1 MRSVPSWKT
10 ALALVAGGLCAAA
23 LVVELGLRALTNSLF
38 DWGALHHWDPVVG
51 RMYRPGIVWRHPA
64 KGFTFT
70 IEQHGVRANGA
81 PPPRTDRPPTLAVG
95 DSFTFGE
102 NVDDRETWPAVLEQL
117 TGVRVINGGV
127 PGFGIDQTVL
137 RAEQLHRVFA
147 PDRIVVSFIPL
158 DVQRGEMSISGHP
171 KPYFE
176 ITDDGLALQ
185 PAPAVA
191 QKPMRR
197 LLARSVAAELLFSRA
212 LRPEGPEYLL
222 VHRRGVEVACL
233 LMERLAA
240 LGAGGPRVVVLAQ
253 PQAPVSDPADV
264 AIKEAV
270 LACAR
275 AEGLATLDLFPHVDA
290 VPPAQRALLFE
301 THMTPAGNRF
311 VAARL
316 AEFLERLPAAEP
328 TDPRGQRRGRPWRR
342 GRLFL
347 QAV

>member
-1 MRSVPSWKT
+1 VRSVPSWKT
-10 ALALVAGGLCAAA
+10 ALALVVGGLCASA
-23 LVVELGLRALTNSLF
+23 LLVELGLRALTNSLF
-38 DWGALHHWDPVVG
+38 DWGELHHWDPVVG
-51 RMYRPGIVWRHPA
+51 RMYRPGVAWRHPA

-70 IEQHGVRANGA
+70 IEPHGVRANGA
-81 PPPRTDRPPTLAVG
+81 PPPAGPPILAVG

-102 NVDDRETWPAVLEQL
+102 NVDDRDTWPAVLEQL

-137 RAEQLHRVFA
+137 RAEQLHPIFS

-212 LRPEGPEYLL
+212 LRPDGPEYLL

-240 LGAGGPRVVVLAQ
+240 LDAGGPRVVILAQ

-264 AIKEAV
+264 AIKDAV
-270 LACAR
+270 LDCAR
-275 AEGLATLDLFPHVDA
+275 AGGLATLDLFPHIEA
-290 VPPAQRALLFE
+290 VAPAQRVALFE
-301 THMTPAGNRF
+301 THMTAAGNRL
-311 VAARL
+311 VAERL
-316 AEFLERLPAAEP
+316 AEFLAGIPADDRR
-328 TDPRGQRRGRPWRR
+328 DPAGQRRGRPWRR
-342 GRLFL
+342 GRWIPL
-347 QAV
+347 QAA